1 MQVKEAMSSN
11 VKIANPDQ
19 SIRAVARLMSELD
32 CGCLPVGEDGRLVG
46 MITDRDIAVRAVAEG
61 MSLKT
66 PIREI
71 MSLEVKYCFSDAE
84 PGELGPRRVSKKELH
99 DDFAEGWT
107 IESIEPTR
115 AEVRPDFKGLQF
127 SEGWPRAWFVVV
139 RRVSSSTSGSGSSLV
154 SPRAIRTRSS
164 WSFSLSGRVA
174 MLVGCS
180 MTAGPPLSGSMSSS
194 PSHMRSSS
202 RPSRSQRLR

>member
-71 MSLEVKYCFSDAE
+71 MSLEVKYCFEDAE
-84 PGELGPRRVSKKELH
+84 L
-99 DDFAEGWT
+99 D
-107 IESIEPTR
+107 
-115 AEVRPDFKGLQF
+115 EVAQNMADIK
-127 SEGWPRAWFVVV
+127 V
-139 RRVSSSTSGSGSSLV
+139 RRLPVVNHGKRLVGILSLGDL
-154 SPRAIRTRSS
+154 ALTQEAACAATA
-164 WSFSLSGRVA
+164 LSGISA
-174 MLVGCS
+174 PG
-180 MTAGPPLSGSMSSS
+180 GE
-194 PSHMRSSS
+194 H
-202 RPSRSQRLR
+202 SQSAD